1 MPEEIEIETKELQ
14 ETIDELREA
23 REEREREAKE
33 THWTR
38 FISLSTA
45 IFAVVAA
52 VAALQAGKLVNEA
65 VLLKNDAV
73 LQQAR
78 ASDTWAYY
86 QAKGIKSA
94 MARQTADLI
103 AVNPA
108 GADKSAHWKEE
119 AERQKAEQAQL
130 KSDAEELEK
139 KRDEK
144 DRESNGLLEHH
155 ELFAQCVTCLQ
166 VAISLSAIAAL
177 TKRKD
182 VWLASIVLGV
192 FGTGLFITGFV
203 KHPATTPHA
212 DAMVA
217 AESAPPNA
225 KAIGIPGSLKP
236 SAGGGGGRT
245 SRPPVDGDPRPARVP
260 AHGG

>member
-1 MPEEIEIETKELQ
+1 MPEEIEVETKELQ
-14 ETIDELREA
+14 ETIDELREE
-23 REEREREAKE
+23 REEREREARE

-94 MARQTADLI
+94 MAKQTADLI
-103 AVNPA
+103 SVTP
-108 GADKSAHWKEE
+108 GAAEKAAHWKEE

-130 KSDAEELEK
+130 KGEAEELEK
-139 KRDEK
+139 KRDER
-144 DRESNGLLEHH
+144 DHESNGLLEHH

-203 KHPATTPHA
+203 KHPATMPHA

-217 AESAPPNA
+217 AESAPPNG
-225 KAIGIPGSLKP
+225 KAIGIPGALKP
-236 SAGGGGGRT
+236 SAGGGA
-245 SRPPVDGDPRPARVP
+245 SHPPADGESGSPSSAS
-260 AHGG
+260 AHGK